1 MGGAGTGT
9 PARAIAGAE
18 SLDTRVVAA
27 LDATIPRYLRA
38 IRLAIE
44 QAEGE
49 GRLTM
54 PQLHCLQAMAATGT
68 TLTTHLAR
76 RMHVSVPTMTGRID
90 GLVGRGL
97 VERRP
102 DPADRRQVR
111 LGLTPAGHRLLG
123 RYQAIMDAR
132 LGELLAH
139 LPPERKERLLHALE
153 DMAAMLDADAGGG
166 ERASAGTEGWR

>member
-1 MGGAGTGT
+1 MGGAGDDT
-9 PARAIAGAE
+9 PARAVAGAE
-18 SLDTRVVAA
+18 CLDTRVVAA

-68 TLTTHLAR
+68 TRTTHLAR
-76 RMHVSVPTMTGRID
+76 RMQVSVPTMTGRID
-90 GLVGRGL
+90 GLVERGL

-111 LGLTPAGHRLLG
+111 LTLTPAGHRLLG

-132 LGELLAH
+132 LRELLVH
-139 LPPERKERLLHALE
+139 LAPEGKARLLLALE
-153 DMAAMLDADAGGG
+153 DVAAMLDADADGV
-166 ERASAGTEGWR
+166 RHASVGMESWR